1 MNIHRNGLFIASMSV
16 ALLFVAPYAQAEMVK
31 FSTEL
36 TAAAVVPPTD
46 SKAKGNA
53 EVTVDTDA
61 KKVSWT
67 VKVDGLTGEPTAA
80 HIHGPA
86 SEKEQAPPVIDMS
99 ANIMQGSADITPEQ
113 WAALKDGKYYI
124 NIHTA
129 KFPDGEVRGQL
140 KAAK

>member
-1 MNIHRNGLFIASMSV
+1 MNILENGLVVTAVSA
-16 ALLFVAPYAQAEMVK
+16 ALLIAAPYAQAEMVK

-46 SKAKGNA
+46 SKAEGNA
-53 EVTVDTDA
+53 EVTVDTA
-61 KKVSWT
+61 AQKVSWM
-67 VKVDGLTGEPTAA
+67 VKVDGLTGAATAA

-99 ANIMQGSADITPEQ
+99 ANIMAGSADITPEQ
-113 WAALKDGKYYI
+113 WDALQEGKYYI

-129 KFPDGEVRGQL
+129 QFPDGEVRGQL
-140 KAAK
+140 KPVE

>member
-1 MNIHRNGLFIASMSV
+1 MNILKNGLFISTVSA
-16 ALLFVAPYAQAEMVK
+16 ALLFVAPFAQAEKVK
-31 FSTEL
+31 FSTDL
-36 TAAAVVPPTD
+36 TSAAVVPPTD
-46 SKAKGNA
+46 SKAKGSA

-61 KKVSWT
+61 KKVNWT
-67 VKVDGLTGEPTAA
+67 VKIDGLTGEATAA

-113 WAALKDGKYYI
+113 WEALKDGKYYI

-129 KFPDGEVRGQL
+129 KFPDGEIRGQL